1 MRKFIVILQI
11 VFLCLIGLSSSSSA
25 MQYYTSGMNAYINQ
39 DYETALKWFEK
50 AVQLD
55 ASLESYDEL
64 LKLRMGFSA
73 YCVGDFD
80 RAKTYLSHYKD
91 NPVAQKLY
99 QLMESA
105 SQPSEEWMKW
115 IRSRIPQNPAPVED
129 QQPQRS
135 KPSVFLLISV
145 FISTFAGSL
154 LLVIMIQKRRFSARK
169 ASIKQ
174 EESKE
179 IINEIPTSEED
190 SNRILEA
197 NIDTLEKIIQDIKLD
212 AESEPSSDETKDSKD
227 SAESEEAK
235 KVEKIVEE
243 ILSSEEKQQE
253 TQETTT
259 ASADPHEVLELLEE
273 KKSYNKEDAEALSN
287 AVQEILSFQEDSE
300 EESHEKES

>member
-1 MRKFIVILQI
+1 MKKFIVIFQI
-11 VFLCLIGLSSSSSA
+11 IFLCLIGLSLSSSA

-39 DYETALKWFEK
+39 DYEAALRWFEK

-55 ASLESYDEL
+55 ASLESYDEF

-73 YCVGDFD
+73 YCIGDFD
-80 RAKTYLSHYKD
+80 RARTYLSHYKD

-99 QLMESA
+99 QLMESTA
-105 SQPSEEWMKW
+105 QPSEEWMKW
-115 IRSRIPQNPAPVED
+115 IRSRIPQNPAPAED

-135 KPSVFLLISV
+135 KPSVFLFISV

-154 LLVIMIQKRRFSARK
+154 LLIVMIQRRRSFARK
-169 ASIKQ
+169 VDVKQ
-174 EESKE
+174 DESKE
-179 IINEIPTSEED
+179 IINDTSGTEED

-212 AESEPSSDETKDSKD
+212 AEEPPSDEAKGSV
-227 SAESEEAK
+227 ESEEAK

-243 ILSSEEKQQE
+243 ILSSEEKPQE

-259 ASADPHEVLELLEE
+259 ASTDPHEVLELLEE

-287 AVQEILSFQEDSE
+287 AVQEILSLQEDSE

>member
-1 MRKFIVILQI
+1 M
-11 VFLCLIGLSSSSSA
+11 SSSSSA

-73 YCVGDFD
+73 YCIGDFD

-115 IRSRIPQNPAPVED
+115 IRSRIPQNPAPAED
-129 QQPQRS
+129 QRPQRS
-135 KPSVFLLISV
+135 KPPVFLLISV
-145 FISTFAGSL
+145 FISTFTGSL
-154 LLVIMIQKRRFSARK
+154 LLVIMIQKRRSFAHKTSM
-169 ASIKQ
+169 KQ

-179 IINEIPTSEED
+179 IINEISASEED

-212 AESEPSSDETKDSKD
+212 AESEPPSDETKDSV
-227 SAESEEAK
+227 ESEEAK
-235 KVEKIVEE
+235 KAEKIVEE

-253 TQETTT
+253 IQETTT